1 MGRVAESVAV
11 TIYPPPLEEN
21 QWKAMAIKTFWV
33 VFFLSFFFSF
43 TVNAGLDIFRYKM
56 NFSEVEYE

>member
-1 MGRVAESVAV
+1 M